1 MRLDLFLK
9 ASRLCGRRAVA
20 QAMCEAGAVSVN
32 GVRAKQSREVRVG
45 DSIIL
50 RRHNRLL
57 TLRVLVVPN
66 TKQVSRTEASNLYEI
81 IEDKSLSTEEQG

>member
-1 MRLDLFLK
+1 M
-9 ASRLCGRRAVA
+9 A